1 MMLVDKESG
10 KSFVQME
17 ETEHNSKEYASKG
30 VAGTALG
37 LGIAGTALWLL
48 NGGLGGCG
56 NGLFGLNS
64 CCSGSSIAAGA
75 AIAAEDANSRYLER
89 KECEDYITLVN
100 GLWQKSYDQQK
111 ERFAD
116 RQTINQEMF
125 GIYSSMRNGFDAINA
140 KHTADLF
147 ALYKST
153 RDDKDA
159 ILAEVGA
166 LRTEVAV
173 MKAIR
178 PYQDKL
184 IQCDINNVAQQA
196 DFNLFRRT
204 CRMISGEVVL
214 PNTPV
219 VTGYGSY
226 NPCCC
231 ASAAVAAPANPA

>member
-17 ETEHNSKEYASKG
+17 ETEHNGKEYASKG

-56 NGLFGLNS
+56 NGLFGLSPRCNV
-64 CCSGSSIAAGA
+64 GNIGTGLAV
-75 AIAAEDANSRYLER
+75 AAEAADTRYIER
-89 KECEDYITLVN
+89 KECEDYVNLIN
-100 GLWQKSYDQQK
+100 GLWNKSYAQQQ
-111 ERFAD
+111 ERFSD

-159 ILAEVGA
+159 VLAEVGA
-166 LRTEVAV
+166 LRTEIAV

-178 PYQDKL
+178 PYQDRL

-204 CRMISGEVVL
+204 CRMISGEIVL

-226 NPCCC
+226 NPCAC
-231 ASAAVAAPANPA
+231 SSSTTTPAA